1 MTPAGRASPG
11 ALDDTA
17 MARAALRAGLDV
29 SEVLAAA
36 REAELGST
44 DGTSGALSRRMRQEQ
59 RRTRRR
65 SQTSEMSGAALL
77 SAKGT
82 PPRQY
87 AVDDADLEGPRVGP
101 ATPASFGSSGT
112 ATASPRNLPRIPR
125 SSPVGAGGGAS
136 LPAPPAVAP
145 PAPSTAASGHQG
157 SSDTASG
164 ASEPRAPFSPSIV
177 IVTPS
182 RAAELVDGGQSPN
195 ASSRA
200 SDRVRPG
207 RAGAAPSLADSF
219 VSASD
224 RGRDFESAAVPA
236 VFSQADE
243 SASGSD
249 FAAMAGTPRTRR
261 TAAQALAELE
271 AELGGT
277 SPTLIRRGWG
287 QRRAIFPGVTVPEA
301 LVEASTQSAEA
312 LSPGRA
318 SAGQAFSELS
328 GAGEDRFDGPVAGS
342 RGSADAEDEDY
353 ADHRVVLEVDGEE
366 EEEDEEEDEDGDEE
380 DEEEDEDG
388 EEDSETGD
396 GDYTDE
402 SEFGS
407 YGDAAAGR
415 DSTGSGSAESKNQR
429 AAGGSIARAL
439 KAAGSSRAS
448 PVVTVQRAGS
458 PGANALHLPRPAL
471 AGVSSGASSLPSGL
485 VTPVSV
491 VPSSPSGSGGALSSS
506 SALGGGSGQL
516 FAPEGSPRVL
526 RALHAIV
533 EGQEGTSFAGAG
545 VTVSKGMMRLVEGVE
560 TGLYSLQLQTEPTHD
575 VVVVVARVAVL
586 DDGRRTGADRGLI
599 LHTAVSDDERFG
611 SSLPIDPR

>member
-1 MTPAGRASPG
+1 
-11 ALDDTA
+11 
-17 MARAALRAGLDV
+17 
-29 SEVLAAA
+29 
-36 REAELGST
+36 
-44 DGTSGALSRRMRQEQ
+44 
-59 RRTRRR
+59 
-65 SQTSEMSGAALL
+65 
-77 SAKGT
+77 
-82 PPRQY
+82 
-87 AVDDADLEGPRVGP
+87 
-101 ATPASFGSSGT
+101 
-112 ATASPRNLPRIPR
+112 
-125 SSPVGAGGGAS
+125 
-136 LPAPPAVAP
+136 
-145 PAPSTAASGHQG
+145 
-157 SSDTASG
+157 
-164 ASEPRAPFSPSIV
+164 
-177 IVTPS
+177 
-182 RAAELVDGGQSPN
+182 
-195 ASSRA
+195 
-200 SDRVRPG
+200 
-207 RAGAAPSLADSF
+207 
-219 VSASD
+219 
-224 RGRDFESAAVPA
+224 
-236 VFSQADE
+236 
-243 SASGSD
+243 
-249 FAAMAGTPRTRR
+249 MAGTPRTRR

-277 SPTLIRRGWG
+277 SPTLIRRDWG
-287 QRRAIFPGVTVPEA
+287 QRRAIFPDVTVPEA

-366 EEEDEEEDEDGDEE
+366 EEEE
-380 DEEEDEDG
+380 EEEDEDG

-407 YGDAAAGR
+407 YGGAAAGR

-471 AGVSSGASSLPSGL
+471 AGASSGASSLPSGL

-491 VPSSPSGSGGALSSS
+491 LPSSPSGSGGALSSS